1 MMADQSARSGYFK
14 GERQELAL
22 RYVYRPEFVPLLL
35 NYLGAE
41 PGTRI
46 LEVGSGSGFLSR
58 LLAHS
63 LPQAQLVALDTDG
76 EMLRIARRIQ
86 EEEGLA
92 ERIRLGYGDAFELPF
107 ADNSFDLVTSH
118 RLL

>member
-1 MMADQSARSGYFK
+1 MGANQSARAGYFK
-14 GERQELAL
+14 GDRQELAL

-35 NYLGAE
+35 DYLGAE
-41 PGTRI
+41 PGMRI

-58 LLAHS
+58 LLARS
-63 LPQAQLVALDTDG
+63 LPEARLVALDTDG
-76 EMLRIARRIQ
+76 EMLRLARQLQ
-86 EEEGLA
+86 EGEGLSK
-92 ERIRLGYGDAFELPF
+92 RIRLGYGDTFRLPF